1 MFQSKYQGSPSLPE
15 YIRMPKVGEREPITN
30 LSRSSMDRLVRP
42 QECNDFKP
50 PVASRCVRIRGNARR
65 GSRLILLS
73 SLLDFLGR
81 QPRQLKP
88 LRDCCLAGKST
99 PTRNNEA

>member
-1 MFQSKYQGSPSLPE
+1 
-15 YIRMPKVGEREPITN
+15 MPKVGEREPFTN

-50 PVASRCVRIRGNARR
+50 PVISRCVRIRGNARR

-73 SLLDFLGR
+73 SLLDFLGQ

-88 LRDCCLAGKST
+88 FRDRQLARKITSK
-99 PTRNNEA
+99 NEA